1 MLKDKNTPFKL
12 LGSFKRPYDQHI
24 EPNFTPD
31 IPDEN
36 LILRMGS
43 LGNEVKA
50 LQNLMNE
57 KLEEVGNTNTA
68 NVVSNEG
75 LYFDSMANIN
85 TYFYPLDDDGIFG
98 ELTEGLLFY
107 LTAQNEITIKEFKN
121 LS

>member
-1 MLKDKNTPFKL
+1 M
-12 LGSFKRPYDQHI
+12 GSFSRPYSQQI

-43 LGNEVKA
+43 LGNEVQV

-57 KLEEVGNTNTA
+57 KLAEVGNTNTS
-68 NVVSNEG
+68 NIVDNEG
-75 LYFDSMANIN
+75 LYFDSLANIN
-85 TYFYPLDDDGIFG
+85 TYFVPLDNDGIFG
-98 ELTEGLLFY
+98 QLTENLLFY
-107 LTAQNEITIKEFKN
+107 LTAENEITLKEFKN